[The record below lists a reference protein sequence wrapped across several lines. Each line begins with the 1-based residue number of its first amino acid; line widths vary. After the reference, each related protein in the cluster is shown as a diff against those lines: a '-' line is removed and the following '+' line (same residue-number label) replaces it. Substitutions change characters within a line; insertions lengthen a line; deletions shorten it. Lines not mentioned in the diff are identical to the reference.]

1 MGTLDRIHL
10 NVPFSQKD
18 QAKMLGARWD
28 PLAKKWYVGPG
39 VDLAH
44 FTPWLPP
51 DLSSERVEETSP
63 INESEVGLNPGDSKG
78 LALSSF
84 LAQVGLA
91 IATQVPKSQWVRAEI
106 SQFRPLNGGHISLEL
121 AEHSAEGKLQAR
133 LQAFLWNGRAQELL
147 DKFEQAT
154 GAHLATGLKVM
165 LQLSAEFNATYGLR
179 GVVEDIDPTYT
190 LGDIAAKLN
199 VIREALVQSGVFT
212 LNKSLPSPVEFCRV
226 AVISPKEAAGLGDFR
241 QDADRL
247 EVAGICHF
255 TYYTATFQG
264 EDAPRSLLAAITD
277 LRSDV
282 DAGQDYDA
290 MCVIRGGGSVTD
302 LYWLNDHALA
312 DALCRLSIPVF
323 TGIGHERDNTILD
336 EVAHQRF
343 DTPSK
348 VIGYISGTVYANANQ
363 AIEHLLLLLKAA
375 SNILATHEHQVERLR
390 VEIQSN
396 AKTQLLTT
404 EHELERQW
412 ALIQSD
418 SLGVIRDTEFELIR
432 LLDFIQQT
440 THGQITSTHQA
451 LDQLKS
457 LISHFGHQRL
467 SEMEL
472 SLEGLA
478 REILGVGPK
487 ATLNRGFSLARD
499 AQGHPITSAEK
510 ALATQQFDLEFHD
523 GEVSVKVT
531 DPFQR
536 KPS

>member
-1 MGTLDRIHL
+1 MNTVDRIHL

-28 PLAKKWYVGPG
+28 PLVKKWYVSPG
-39 VDLAH
+39 VDLAN

-51 DLSSERVEETSP
+51 DLSLEDGEEAFP
-63 INESEVGLNPGDSKG
+63 VGDRDVGLDPGDSKG

-91 IATQVPKSQWVRAEI
+91 IATQIPKSQWVRAEI
-106 SQFRPLNGGHISLEL
+106 SQFRLLNGGHISLEL

-133 LQAFLWNGRAQELL
+133 LQAFLWNGRAQGLL

-165 LQLSAEFNATYGLR
+165 LQLSAEFNPTYGLR
-179 GVVEDIDPTYT
+179 GVIEDIDPAYT

-199 VIREALVQSGVFT
+199 AIREALVAAGVFT
-212 LNKSLPSPVEFCRV
+212 LNKRLPSPTEFCRV

-247 EVAGICHF
+247 VSAGICEF
-255 TYYTATFQG
+255 VYYTAVFQG
-264 EDAPRSLLAAITD
+264 EDAARSLLSALAD
-277 LRSDV
+277 LRSDI
-282 DAGQDYDA
+282 DNGQDYDA
-290 MCVIRGGGSVTD
+290 VCIMRGGGSVTD

-312 DALCRLSIPVF
+312 DAVCRLSIPVF

-336 EVAHQRF
+336 EIAHQRF

-348 VIGYISGTVYANANQ
+348 VIGHISGTVYANANQ
-363 AIEHLLLLLKAA
+363 AIEHLLLLLEAA
-375 SNILATHEHQVERLR
+375 GNILTTHEQRLDRLR
-390 VEIQSN
+390 LEIQSN

-404 EHELERQW
+404 EHELERQL
-412 ALIQSD
+412 AQIQSD
-418 SLGVIRDTEFELIR
+418 SLGLIRTTEFELIR
-432 LLDFIQQT
+432 WLDVIQQQSQSHLT
-440 THGQITSTHQA
+440 MTHQE
-451 LDQLKS
+451 LDNLKA
-457 LISHFGHQRL
+457 LISHFGQQRL

-472 SLEGLA
+472 SIEGLA

-487 ATLNRGFSLARD
+487 ATLKRGFSLARD
-499 AQGHPITSAEK
+499 PQGHPITSAEK
-510 ALATQQFDLEFHD
+510 ARATQQFDLEFHD
-523 GEVSVKVT
+523 GEVTVHVT
-531 DPFQR
+531 DPPKR
-536 KPS
+536 TST